1 MSEAVILE
9 RRNAVALVTI
19 NRPKARNALNLQAL
33 AELADAWDEIDND
46 SQIRVAILTGADGN
60 FCSGS
65 DLKEMHADQSAN
77 PIQKRF
83 LPPEALL
90 KLALTSLRSGD
101 ASGAQALLEEH
112 QQRRSEVPLHWRAF
126 LREQRLTKPLI
137 AAVEG
142 YALGGGTEILQA
154 CDLRVAGRSASF
166 GLSEVKW
173 GLFPLGGSTA
183 RLCKQIPYT
192 RAMELLLTGQQMP
205 ADEAKSCGLIGR
217 VVDDGTALEAAFE
230 WAETIAN
237 NGPFAVQQVLAAVRA
252 SEGLNDASA
261 VATVDAFGQAVLRSA
276 DAREGAASFRERRK
290 PIFRGE

>member
-1 MSEAVILE
+1 MSKAVIFE
-9 RRNAVALVTI
+9 RRDAVALVTI
-19 NRPKARNALNLQAL
+19 NRPKSRNALNLQAL
-33 AELADAWDEIDND
+33 AELADAWDEIDRD
-46 SQIRVAILTGADGN
+46 RQIRVAILTGAGDN

-77 PIQKRF
+77 PVYKRF
-83 LPPEALL
+83 LPADALL
-90 KLALTSLRSGD
+90 KLALNSLRSGD
-101 ASGAQALLEEH
+101 AVGAQTLLEEH
-112 QQRRSEVPLHWRAF
+112 EQRSSEVPLHWRAF
-126 LREQRLTKPLI
+126 LRDQRLSKPLI

-154 CDLRVAGRSASF
+154 CDLRVAGRSARF
-166 GLSEVKW
+166 ALSEVKW

-217 VVDDGTALEAAFE
+217 VVDDGAALEAAFE
-230 WAETIAN
+230 WAEAIAN

-252 SEGLNDASA
+252 AEGLDDAAA
-261 VATVDAFGQAVLRSA
+261 VATVDAFGEAVLRSA
-276 DAREGAASFRERRK
+276 DAREGASAFRQKRK
-290 PIFRGE
+290 PSFSGE